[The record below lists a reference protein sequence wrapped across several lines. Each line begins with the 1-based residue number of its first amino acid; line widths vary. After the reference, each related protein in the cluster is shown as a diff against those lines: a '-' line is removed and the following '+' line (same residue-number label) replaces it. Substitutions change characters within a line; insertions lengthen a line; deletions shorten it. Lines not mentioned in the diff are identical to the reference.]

1 MLNEEALSREAL
13 QAAFRLKK
21 KHQSFNQIRK
31 TKLEIMRWI
40 RFITLPLLAVLMMT
54 SVGCRQGSRGAERLA
69 EDSSAAQQVNSN
81 LVFNNITLEQADDT
95 GKVMWKVKAEQVTYS
110 PDQKIAEVTNPDGEL
125 YQDGKAVYRVQAQKG
140 EVRRDG
146 DRIMLQGS
154 VVATDIESGAI
165 LRGNE
170 LEWQPRKD
178 LLIVRGNVQGTHPE
192 LQASANEA
200 RASNRRREVELKGQ
214 IQATTLKQPT
224 LKLQGQHIIWKLDQQ
239 IVISDQPI
247 VVQQIQDGKVTDQ
260 AESNRAEVNI
270 QAKTVKLLQ
279 EAVLTLTEPPLQISG
294 NSLLWNV
301 NQQTL
306 VSDQAIT
313 AVQREEQVTLTANQ
327 GRMEFKPKV
336 AYFTGNVR
344 ATSQQN
350 RSLLTSDSL
359 TWNIDSQRVEA
370 TGNVTYNQP
379 DPPATLRGPK
389 AVGRLKDKTIVVS
402 GGRVET
408 QIVPQGELDLLPEG
422 AVRNGN

>member
-1 MLNEEALSREAL
+1 
-13 QAAFRLKK
+13 
-21 KHQSFNQIRK
+21 
-31 TKLEIMRWI
+31 MRWI
-40 RFITLPLLAVLMMT
+40 RFTPLPLLAVLIIT
-54 SVGCRQGSRGAERLA
+54 SAGCRQGSRGAERLA

-81 LVFNNITLEQADDT
+81 LVFNNITLEQADDA

-110 PDQKIAEVTNPDGEL
+110 PDQKVAEVTNPDGEL
-125 YQDGKAVYRVQAQKG
+125 YQEGKAVYRVQGEKG
-140 EVRRDG
+140 EVRKDG
-146 DRIMLQGS
+146 DRIFLRGN
-154 VVATDIESGAI
+154 VVATDIQSGAI

-170 LEWQPRKD
+170 LEWLPRRD
-178 LLIVRGNVQGTHPE
+178 LLVVRGNVRGTHPE

-200 RASNRRREVELKGQ
+200 RVSNRQRQVELTGA
-214 IQATTLKQPT
+214 IQATTLGEPT
-224 LKLQGQHIIWKLDQQ
+224 MKLQGQHIVWKLDQKM
-239 IVISDQPI
+239 VISDRPI
-247 VVQQIQDGKVTDQ
+247 VVQQIQGGKVTDQ
-260 AESNRAEVNI
+260 AESNRAEVNL

-279 EAVLTLTEPPLQISG
+279 NAVLTLADPPLQVSG

-301 NQQTL
+301 TQQTL
-306 VSDQAIT
+306 ISDQAVT
-313 AVQREEQVTLTANQ
+313 AVQRQEQVTLTANQ

-350 RSLLTSDSL
+350 RSLLTSDNL

-389 AVGRLKDKTIVVS
+389 AIGKLKDRTIVVS

-408 QIVPQGELDLLPEG
+408 QIVPQGELNLVPQE
-422 AVRNGN
+422 AVRRGE

>member
-1 MLNEEALSREAL
+1 
-13 QAAFRLKK
+13 
-21 KHQSFNQIRK
+21 
-31 TKLEIMRWI
+31 MRWI
-40 RFITLPLLAVLMMT
+40 QWITLPLLAVLMIT
-54 SVGCRQGSRGAERLA
+54 STGCRQGNRGAERLA

-81 LVFNNITLEQADDT
+81 LVFNNITLEQADEA

-125 YQDGKAVYRVQAQKG
+125 YQDGKAVYQVQAQRG

-146 DRIMLQGS
+146 DRIFLRGS
-154 VVATDIESGAI
+154 VVATDLESGAI

-170 LEWQPRKD
+170 LEWQPRRD

-200 RASNRRREVELKGQ
+200 RASNRRRQVELTGQ
-214 IQATTLKQPT
+214 IQATTLNQPT
-224 LKLQGQHIIWKLDQQ
+224 LKLQGQRIVWKLDQEM
-239 IVISDQPI
+239 VISEQPI
-247 VVQQIQDGKVTDQ
+247 VIQQIQDGKVIDQ
-260 AESNRAEVNI
+260 AQSNRAEVNL

-279 EAVLTLTEPPLQISG
+279 DAVLTLSEPPLQISG

-350 RSLLTSDSL
+350 QSLLTANTL

-370 TGNVTYNQP
+370 EGNVVYDQP
-379 DPPATLRGPK
+379 DPPAILRGPR

-408 QIVPQGELDLLPEG
+408 QIVPQGELDLLPQE
-422 AVRNGN
+422 AVGNRN

>member
-1 MLNEEALSREAL
+1 
-13 QAAFRLKK
+13 
-21 KHQSFNQIRK
+21 
-31 TKLEIMRWI
+31 MRWI
-40 RFITLPLLAVLMMT
+40 QWITLPLLAVLMIT
-54 SVGCRQGSRGAERLA
+54 STGCRQGSRGADRLA

-81 LVFNNITLEQADDT
+81 LVFNNITLEQADEA

-125 YQDGKAVYRVQAQKG
+125 YQDGKAVYQVQAQRG

-146 DRIMLQGS
+146 DRIFLRGS
-154 VVATDIESGAI
+154 VVATDLESGAI

-200 RASNRRREVELKGQ
+200 RASNRRRQVELIGQ

-224 LKLQGQHIIWKLDQQ
+224 LKLQGQRIVWQLDQEM
-239 IVISDQPI
+239 VISEQPI
-247 VVQQIQDGKVTDQ
+247 VVQQIQDGKVIDQ
-260 AESNRAEVNI
+260 AQSNRAEVSL

-279 EAVLTLTEPPLQISG
+279 DAVLTLSEPPLQISG
-294 NSLLWNV
+294 NSLLWDV

-306 VSDQAIT
+306 ISDQAIT

-344 ATSQQN
+344 ATSQQDQ
-350 RSLLTSDSL
+350 SLLTSNTL

-370 TGNVTYNQP
+370 EGNVVYDQP
-379 DPPATLRGPK
+379 DPPAIVRGPR

-408 QIVPQGELDLLPEG
+408 QIVPQGDLDLLPQG
-422 AVRNGN
+422 AVGSRE

>member
-1 MLNEEALSREAL
+1 
-13 QAAFRLKK
+13 
-21 KHQSFNQIRK
+21 
-31 TKLEIMRWI
+31 MRWI
-40 RFITLPLLAVLMMT
+40 QPIWIRSTLLPFLTLLLLTAAA
-54 SVGCRQGSRGAERLA
+54 CRQGSRGVERLA
-69 EDSSAAQQVNSN
+69 EDSSAAQQLNSS
-81 LVFNNITLEQADDT
+81 LVFNNITLEQADDN
-95 GKVMWKVKAEQVTYS
+95 GQVMWKVKADQVTYS
-110 PDQKIAEVTNPDGEL
+110 PDQKVAEVTQPDGEL
-125 YQDGKAVYRVQAQKG
+125 YQEGNAVYQVQGEKG
-140 EVRRDG
+140 EVRKDG
-146 DRIMLQGS
+146 ERIFLRGQVM
-154 VVATDIESGAI
+154 ATDLKSGAI
-165 LRGNE
+165 LRGDE

-200 RASNRRREVELKGQ
+200 RASNRQRQVELTGA

-224 LKLQGQHIIWKLDQQ
+224 LKLQGQHIVWQLDQEM
-239 IVISDQPI
+239 VISDQPI

-260 AESNRAEVNI
+260 AEGDRTEVNL

-279 EAVLTLTEPPLQISG
+279 NAILTLTDPPLQISG

-301 NQQTL
+301 NEQTL

-313 AVQREEQVTLTANQ
+313 AVQRQEQITLTANQ

-336 AYFTGNVR
+336 AYFMGNVQ

-350 RSLLTSDSL
+350 RSLLTSDNL

-370 TGNVTYNQP
+370 TGNVVYNQP

-389 AVGRLKDKTIVVS
+389 AVGKLKDQTLVVS

-408 QIVPQGELDLLPEG
+408 QIVPQGELDLLPQGRGE
-422 AVRNGN
+422 

>member
-1 MLNEEALSREAL
+1 
-13 QAAFRLKK
+13 
-21 KHQSFNQIRK
+21 
-31 TKLEIMRWI
+31 MRWI
-40 RFITLPLLAVLMMT
+40 RFTTLPLLAVLVIT
-54 SVGCRQGSRGAERLA
+54 SVGCRQGGRGAERLA

-81 LVFNNITLEQADDT
+81 LVFNNITLEQADDS

-125 YQDGKAVYRVQAQKG
+125 YQEGKAVYRVQAQSG
-140 EVRRDG
+140 EVRRSG
-146 DRIMLQGS
+146 DRILLRGN
-154 VVATDIESGAI
+154 VVATDIKSGAI

-224 LKLQGQHIIWKLDQQ
+224 LKLQGQHIVWKLDEQM
-239 IVISDQPI
+239 VLSDQPI
-247 VVQQIQDGKVTDQ
+247 VVQQIQEGKVTDQ
-260 AESNRAEVNI
+260 AEGNRAEVNI

-313 AVQREEQVTLTANQ
+313 VVQRQEQVTLTANQ

-379 DPPATLRGPK
+379 DPPAVLRGPK

-408 QIVPQGELDLLPEG
+408 QIVPQGELDLLPQGAAVEG
-422 AVRNGN
+422 N